1 MSQQITL
8 TEIAFMDTLIP
19 DLRKL
24 HLSIE
29 AVELYIGNFACIVDE
44 AYRMYDAAID
54 EEQPYPVRNDL
65 YGHYKF
71 AMDALN
77 GWKAR
82 RDELKSELLAVQS

>member
-1 MSQQITL
+1 
-8 TEIAFMDTLIP
+8 
-19 DLRKL
+19 
-24 HLSIE
+24 
-29 AVELYIGNFACIVDE
+29 VDE

-71 AMDALN
+71 ATDALN

-82 RDELKSELLAVQS
+82 RDELKAELLAVQS